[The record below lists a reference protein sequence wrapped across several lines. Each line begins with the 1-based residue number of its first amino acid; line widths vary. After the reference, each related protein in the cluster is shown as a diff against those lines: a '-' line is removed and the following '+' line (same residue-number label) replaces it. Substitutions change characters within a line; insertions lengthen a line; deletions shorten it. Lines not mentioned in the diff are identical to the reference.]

1 VAEGIQERHRDGC
14 PTAER
19 PPGRCRCRRSYRG
32 AIYDPRT
39 KKRSYSGWHADKAA
53 AVKWRAQAQ
62 RELSAQRAAGISA
75 PGETQ
80 TISDAWADW
89 IAGAETGSIS
99 TRSGGRYK
107 SSTLEG
113 YQGSWSK
120 HLEDEFGSR
129 RLASVTRFDLQKWS
143 NEQAAGG
150 MVRSTLNNALDPLR
164 VLYRR
169 ALRTGEVASNPV
181 THLDLPSKAS
191 EPIRFAT
198 RAEAAA
204 LIDVLPA
211 DERALWGTAFYAGL
225 RRSELRALR
234 CRDLDFTAGV
244 LVVTRAWTQAEGSP
258 KSHAGVRRVPVCKS
272 LAGLLKAHLELTERT
287 GDDLVFGRT
296 ASLPFVASTIRAR
309 ALKAWAA
316 VDPPLDPIGLH
327 SCRHTCAS
335 FLIESGANAKAL
347 SAVMGHASIE
357 ITFNLYGHLMPGA
370 EAEVGRQLDAYLAG

>member
-14 PTAER
+14 PAGEH
-19 PPGRCRCRRSYRG
+19 PPGRCKCRRSYRG

-53 AVKWRAQAQ
+53 AVKWRTQAL
-62 RELSAQRAAGISA
+62 RELTAQRAAGISA

-80 TISDAWADW
+80 TIDEAWADW
-89 IAGAETGSIS
+89 VAGAEASSIS

-113 YQGSWSK
+113 YKGSWSK
-120 HLEDEFGSR
+120 HLEDEFGDR
-129 RLASVTRFDLQKWS
+129 RLAAVTRMDLQRWAYK
-143 NEQAAGG
+143 QAAAG
-150 MVRSTLNNALDPLR
+150 MPRSTLNNAIDPLR

-169 ALRTGEVASNPV
+169 ALRTGEVAINP
-181 THLDLPSKAS
+181 TTDLDLPSKAQ

-204 LIDVLPA
+204 LIGALPA

-234 CRDLDFTAGV
+234 CRDLDFAAGV

-258 KSHAGVRRVPVCKS
+258 KSHASVRRVPICAN
-272 LAGLLKAHLELTERT
+272 LAALLKAHLELTKRS

-296 ASLPFVASTIRAR
+296 STLPFVASTVRTR
-309 ALKAWAA
+309 ALKAWGDA
-316 VDPPLDPIGLH
+316 DPPLDPIGLH